1 LRAAVRTH
9 WRSRVALGLALL
21 HAVVFDAVI
30 FGEAPLSPPRADA
43 CASVEADE
51 TCVDISPWHFGTG
64 AIIAGRYFH
73 QDPGFWFLTLADL
86 PAVVLASLVGA
97 ALDASSSVVGVR
109 PSIVAATYIY
119 GGLWLAFATVQ
130 WWLIGILVKAR
141 WARRT
146 V

>member
-1 LRAAVRTH
+1 
-9 WRSRVALGLALL
+9 
-21 HAVVFDAVI
+21 
-30 FGEAPLSPPRADA
+30 
-43 CASVEADE
+43 
-51 TCVDISPWHFGTG
+51 
-64 AIIAGRYFH
+64 
-73 QDPGFWFLTLADL
+73 LADL